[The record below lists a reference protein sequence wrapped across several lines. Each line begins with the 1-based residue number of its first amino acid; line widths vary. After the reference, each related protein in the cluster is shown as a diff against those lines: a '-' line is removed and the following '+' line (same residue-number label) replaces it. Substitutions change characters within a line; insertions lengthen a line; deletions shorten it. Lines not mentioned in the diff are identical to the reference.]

1 MPYQIR
7 LATLKS
13 EREAQAE
20 RLEELKAPAL
30 EATTEDGNEKFAFLI
45 QAATMSLSDMHIVI
59 KSLTE
64 RQEQAMHSQDTTGV

>member
-1 MPYQIR
+1 
-7 LATLKS
+7 
-13 EREAQAE
+13 
-20 RLEELKAPAL
+20 L

-64 RQEQAMHSQDTTGV
+64 RQEQAMHS